1 MTIKSTYESQDD
13 ILNAIKTLYCPEG
26 FECDLTYGNGGFW
39 KTIEKP
45 KYCFDITPLHEGVV
59 QAPSSRIPL
68 PSDSLSNLVF
78 DPPFMTYVKNGR
90 DHKNGKVALTARF
103 GGYYTYLEL
112 EDHYKNTLYDA
123 CRVLKKNGIMVFKC
137 QDIIHNH
144 QMHCTHVKVI
154 NMAESI
160 RLRLK
165 DLFIL
170 CAKHRMPGPQKGT
183 QRHARIFHSY
193 FLVFEKRI

>member
-1 MTIKSTYESQDD
+1 MIKSIYESQDD
-13 ILNAIKTLYCPEG
+13 ILKAIRTLYCPEG
-26 FECDLTYGNGGFW
+26 FECDITYGNGGFW

-45 KYCFDITPLHEGVV
+45 KFCFDITPLQEGVV
-59 QAPSSRIPL
+59 QSSSTSLPL
-68 PSDSLSNLVF
+68 GGDSLNNLVF
-78 DPPFMTYVKNGR
+78 DPPFLTYVKNGR
-90 DHKNGKVALTARF
+90 AHKEGKVAMTARF
-103 GGYYTYLEL
+103 GGYYTYNEL
-112 EDHYKNTLYDA
+112 EEHYLNTIHEA
-123 CRVLKKNGIMVFKC
+123 HRVLKKKGIMVFKC

-144 QMHCTHVKVI
+144 QMHCTHANVI

-160 RLRLK
+160 GFWLK

-193 FLVFEKRI
+193 FLVFENRK